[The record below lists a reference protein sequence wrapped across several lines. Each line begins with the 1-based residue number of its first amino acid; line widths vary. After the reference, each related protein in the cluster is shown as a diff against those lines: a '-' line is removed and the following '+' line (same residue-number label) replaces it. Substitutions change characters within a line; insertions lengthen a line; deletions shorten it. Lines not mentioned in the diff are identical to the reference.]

1 MKKVLIIGSGPSGIS
16 AALYLK
22 RSGKIDVTV
31 ISNGSSALSKA
42 EKIENYY
49 GVEPVSGAELE
60 KRGIENAKKLG
71 VNFITG
77 QVVSLSFDE
86 NMKPVVITST
96 ENYNADAVILA
107 TGASRKTPNIKGLA
121 ELEGKGISYCAVC
134 DAFFYRNK
142 DVCVIGSG
150 EYAVHEAQTLKPIAK
165 SVTILTNGIAP
176 TVEIPDGIAV
186 NTAKIASV
194 NGTDF
199 VTSVTFEDGTE
210 LPVSGVFIAIGVA
223 GSTDLARKI
232 GIKLDGNKIKVNED
246 KMTNIPGIYG
256 AGDCTGGLLQISK
269 AVYDGATAAL
279 SIIRNS

>member
-232 GIKLDGNKIKVNED
+232 GIELDGNKIKVNED
-246 KMTNIPGIYG
+246 KMTNIPGIYA

>member
-1 MKKVLIIGSGPSGIS
+1 MKKVFVIGSGPSGIS
-16 AALYLK
+16 AALYLR

-49 GVEPVSGAELE
+49 GIEPVSGAELE

-71 VNFITG
+71 VKFITA
-77 QVVSLSFDE
+77 QVVALSFDD
-86 NMKPVVITST
+86 NFKPIIETST
-96 ENYNADAVILA
+96 ESYHTDAIVIA
-107 TGASRKTPNIKGLA
+107 TGASRKRPNIKGLA

-150 EYAVHEAQTLKPIAK
+150 EYALHEAQTLLQTSK

-176 TVEIPDGIAV
+176 TVEIPDTVAV
-186 NTAKIASV
+186 NTSKISSI

-199 VTSVTFEDGTE
+199 VTSVTFENGDT
-210 LPVSGVFIAIGVA
+210 LPTNGIFIAIGVA

-232 GIKLDGNKIKVNED
+232 GIELDGNKIKVNENM
-246 KMTNIPGIYG
+246 MTNIPNIYA
-256 AGDCTGGLLQISK
+256 AGDCTGGLLQVSK
-269 AVYDGATAAL
+269 AVYDGAAAAL
-279 SIIRNS
+279 SIIQSI